1 MYRTDK
7 AERKHKTT
15 VVALGLG
22 VMGTSI
28 VSLKFFLTFSNFLQ
42 LLFITFLK
50 FKKNCQSTV

>member
-1 MYRTDK
+1 M
-7 AERKHKTT
+7 
-15 VVALGLG
+15 VALGLG